1 MSAASSLCLSHQ
13 ENFPIQRL
21 YLFIC
26 LLLSYFFILI
36 HHAMKDLLTVVT
48 PRQQRTALPCR
59 WRLARCYWKQK
70 TISLKPPWSQKPF
83 QTYGTFSERPQR
95 THFLCATFYCSCNPN
110 RFVYFFFSK
119 LYKSIPN
126 AGKKKSP
133 KHNFVSCDLRSSKR
147 ILLDLQD
154 TDNLLLAETAADFP
168 AWRHSWYCS
177 LCNLF
182 MLFARQAQV

>member
-26 LLLSYFFILI
+26 LLLSYFFIII

-59 WRLARCYWKQK
+59 WRLAQSYWKQK
-70 TISLKPPWSQKPF
+70 TISLKPPWSQKP
-83 QTYGTFSERPQR
+83 TYGTFSERPQR
-95 THFLCATFYCSCNPN
+95 TQFSCATFTAVVILTGLCI
-110 RFVYFFFSK
+110 FFSK

-126 AGKKKSP
+126 AGKKNKKIP
-133 KHNFVSCDLRSSKR
+133 KHNFVSCDLRSWKR

-154 TDNLLLAETAADFP
+154 MDNLLLAEIAAEFP

-182 MLFARQAQV
+182 MSFVRQAQV

>member
-1 MSAASSLCLSHQ
+1 MIRLRWMSAASSLCLSHQ

-26 LLLSYFFILI
+26 LLLSYFFIII

-59 WRLARCYWKQK
+59 WRLAQCYWKQK

-95 THFLCATFYCSCNPN
+95 THFSCATSTAVVILTGLCI
-110 RFVYFFFSK
+110 FFFPSCTNQFQMLAK
-119 LYKSIPN
+119 KNKSQNIILCL
-126 AGKKKSP
+126 AIWGVQKGY
-133 KHNFVSCDLRSSKR
+133 CWICR
-147 ILLDLQD
+147 IRIIC
-154 TDNLLLAETAADFP
+154 F
-168 AWRHSWYCS
+168 
-177 LCNLF
+177 
-182 MLFARQAQV
+182 